1 MRYVMRMKARKN
13 LYLSVEA
20 VARGERLAR
29 AGQTSLSDLVE
40 KQLLQIP
47 EMPGSKEDFWNGP
60 AAVFPTGVPDGLSL
74 DRLIDPAMLNA
85 GEEPSRRRPLRRAV
99 VDAELVEQFRTERH
113 VAVVAAFA

>member
-1 MRYVMRMKARKN
+1 MRMKARKN

-47 EMPGSKEDFWNGP
+47 EIPGTKEDFWSGP
-60 AAVFPTGVPDGLSL
+60 ALK
-74 DRLIDPAMLNA
+74 
-85 GEEPSRRRPLRRAV
+85 PLRRQH
-99 VDAELVEQFRTERH
+99 DSRAEYLSRKH
-113 VAVVAAFA
+113 G